1 MLLLWNKRRLKVND
15 YVSKRIKLKSL
26 PEDLQN
32 ILSHE
37 AETVSNLGIC
47 SDNDYRDFFYITL
60 HAGPVAKE
68 LIGKQL
74 NTEDLSKLSS
84 ELYKN
89 RDKNPIHSI
98 YHIYCA
104 IAKALESLKIP
115 IKKIAYPQDQIGQ
128 FIQPAHNRAK
138 WLSAMRDIYA
148 KAQQIGK
155 EKAFETVTS
164 HWEEPEKKDFKN
176 WMAFYEQRGH
186 MVYKT

>member
-1 MLLLWNKRRLKVND
+1 MND

-74 NTEDLSKLSS
+74 NTEDLFQEYL
-84 ELYKN
+84 
-89 RDKNPIHSI
+89 
-98 YHIYCA
+98 
-104 IAKALESLKIP
+104 
-115 IKKIAYPQDQIGQ
+115 
-128 FIQPAHNRAK
+128 
-138 WLSAMRDIYA
+138 
-148 KAQQIGK
+148 
-155 EKAFETVTS
+155 
-164 HWEEPEKKDFKN
+164 
-176 WMAFYEQRGH
+176 
-186 MVYKT
+186 